1 MHFIQSED
9 DGRETLERP
18 RARASI
24 DWTTTII
31 FENAKHRL
39 TVKRGVR
46 NRSQTR
52 VVVAR
57 RSGVVAAVSE
67 PATGAESA
75 VGDSDKKP
83 RRRFPRKNVTVED
96 SAVVVGAEF
105 SGKVKRIQDYGCF
118 VDFGAK
124 NDGLV
129 HISELQDGFVES
141 VASVVSEDQEV
152 KVWIKEIKENK
163 ISLTMKKPP
172 TEEELAAAKS
182 EQEAKFAARQ
192 EYKKAQDAKAQAVK
206 GLKKGTKVEGEV
218 MSIQPF
224 GAFVQVAEGVE
235 GLVHV
240 TELSDDF
247 NVKVEDFCKV
257 GEKVTVT
264 IIGIDG
270 AKVKL
275 SMKEKLDVRIRSIAS
290 PPLES
295 CFSRVVSLSD
305 YF

>member
-1 MHFIQSED
+1 MTDESRA
-9 DGRETLERP
+9 RETSQI
-18 RARASI
+18 SI
-24 DWTTTII
+24 S
-31 FENAKHRL
+31 
-39 TVKRGVR
+39 RGYC
-46 NRSQTR
+46 RSRT
-52 VVVAR
+52 
-57 RSGVVAAVSE
+57 GIVAAVSE
-67 PATGAESA
+67 PETGAEEA
-75 VGDSDKKP
+75 IEKKP
-83 RRRFPRKNVTVED
+83 RRRFPRKNVTVKDED
-96 SAVVVGAEF
+96 ITVGAEF
-105 SGKVKRIQDYGCF
+105 TGKVKRIQDYGCF
-118 VDFGAK
+118 VDFGAR

-129 HISELQDGFVES
+129 HISELQDGFVEN
-141 VASVVSEDQEV
+141 VADVVSEDQEV
-152 KVWIKEIKENK
+152 QVWIKEIKDKK

-172 TEEELAAAKS
+172 TEEELAAIKS
-182 EQEAKFAARQ
+182 QQEAKFLARQ
-192 EYKKAQDAKAQAVK
+192 EYKKQQDAKAQAVK

-275 SMKEKLDVRIRSIAS
+275 SMKEKLNVSVSALATRESRPMISRTFQRNDLERARLTNSIFSIPRS
-290 PPLES
+290 
-295 CFSRVVSLSD
+295 
-305 YF
+305 

>member
-1 MHFIQSED
+1 MKP
-9 DGRETLERP
+9 L
-18 RARASI
+18 
-24 DWTTTII
+24 
-31 FENAKHRL
+31 
-39 TVKRGVR
+39 
-46 NRSQTR
+46 RSQSR
-52 VVVAR
+52 AVIAAR
-57 RSGVVAAVSE
+57 RTSIVAAVSE
-67 PATGAESA
+67 PETGTEEAIE
-75 VGDSDKKP
+75 KKP
-83 RRRFPRKNVTVED
+83 RRRFPRKNVTVKDED
-96 SAVVVGAEF
+96 ITVGAEF
-105 SGKVKRIQDYGCF
+105 TGKVKRIQDYGCF
-118 VDFGAK
+118 VDFGAR

-129 HISELQDGFVES
+129 HISELQDGFVEN
-141 VASVVSEDQEV
+141 VADVVSEDQEV
-152 KVWIKEIKENK
+152 QVWIKEIKDKK

-172 TEEELAAAKS
+172 TEEELAAIKS
-182 EQEAKFAARQ
+182 QQEAKFLARQ
-192 EYKKAQDAKAQAVK
+192 EYKKQQDAKAQAVK

-275 SMKEKLDVRIRSIAS
+275 SMKEKLNVSVSALATRESRPMISRTFQRNELERARLTNSIFSIPRS
-290 PPLES
+290 
-295 CFSRVVSLSD
+295 
-305 YF
+305 

>member
-1 MHFIQSED
+1 M
-9 DGRETLERP
+9 L
-18 RARASI
+18 
-24 DWTTTII
+24 
-31 FENAKHRL
+31 NAC
-39 TVKRGVR
+39 
-46 NRSQTR
+46 RSQNRT
-52 VVVAR
+52 VVAR

-67 PATGAESA
+67 PTEATEGGEEA
-75 VGDSDKKP
+75 KKP
-83 RRRFPRKNVTVED
+83 RRRFPRKNVTVKDED
-96 SAVVVGAEF
+96 VVVGAEF
-105 SGKVKRIQDYGCF
+105 TGKVKRIQDYGCF

-124 NDGLV
+124 QDGLV
-129 HISELQDGFVES
+129 HISELQAGFVEN
-141 VASVVSEDQEV
+141 VADVVSEDQEV
-152 KVWIKEIKENK
+152 QVWIKEIKDKK

-172 TEEELAAAKS
+172 TEEELAARKS
-182 EQEAKFAARQ
+182 EQEAKFLARQ
-192 EYKKAQDAKAQAVK
+192 EYKKQQDAKAQAVK
-206 GLKKGTKVEGEV
+206 GLKKGEKVEGEV

-275 SMKEKLDVRIRSIAS
+275 SMKEKLDVRNSIRNSIRIARYAI
-290 PPLES
+290 
-295 CFSRVVSLSD
+295 FSSHTH
-305 YF
+305 

>member
-1 MHFIQSED
+1 MKEEQEVKDGIKESKEDKISE
-9 DGRETLERP
+9 
-18 RARASI
+18 
-24 DWTTTII
+24 
-31 FENAKHRL
+31 KM
-39 TVKRGVR
+39 
-46 NRSQTR
+46 
-52 VVVAR
+52 
-57 RSGVVAAVSE
+57 
-67 PATGAESA
+67 
-75 VGDSDKKP
+75 KKP
-83 RRRFPRKNVTVED
+83 RK
-96 SAVVVGAEF
+96 
-105 SGKVKRIQDYGCF
+105 
-118 VDFGAK
+118 
-124 NDGLV
+124 
-129 HISELQDGFVES
+129 
-141 VASVVSEDQEV
+141 
-152 KVWIKEIKENK
+152 
-163 ISLTMKKPP
+163 
-172 TEEELAAAKS
+172 EEELGAAKS
-182 EQEAKFAARQ
+182 EKEAKFAARQ

>member
-1 MHFIQSED
+1 
-9 DGRETLERP
+9 
-18 RARASI
+18 
-24 DWTTTII
+24 
-31 FENAKHRL
+31 
-39 TVKRGVR
+39 VKPL
-46 NRSQTR
+46 RSQSR
-52 VVVAR
+52 AVIAAR
-57 RSGVVAAVSE
+57 RTGIVAAVSE
-67 PATGAESA
+67 PETGAEEA
-75 VGDSDKKP
+75 IEKKP
-83 RRRFPRKNVTVED
+83 RRRFPRKNVTVKDED
-96 SAVVVGAEF
+96 ITVGAEF
-105 SGKVKRIQDYGCF
+105 TGKVKRIQDYGCF
-118 VDFGAK
+118 VDFGAR

-129 HISELQDGFVES
+129 HISELQDGFVEN
-141 VASVVSEDQEV
+141 VADVVSEDQEV
-152 KVWIKEIKENK
+152 QVWIKEIKDKK

-172 TEEELAAAKS
+172 TEEELAAIKS
-182 EQEAKFAARQ
+182 QQEAKFLARQ
-192 EYKKAQDAKAQAVK
+192 EYKKQQDAKAQAVK

-275 SMKEKLDVRIRSIAS
+275 SMKEKLNVSVSALATRESRPMISRTFQLNDLERARLTNSIFSIPRS
-290 PPLES
+290 
-295 CFSRVVSLSD
+295 
-305 YF
+305 

>member
-1 MHFIQSED
+1 
-9 DGRETLERP
+9 
-18 RARASI
+18 
-24 DWTTTII
+24 
-31 FENAKHRL
+31 
-39 TVKRGVR
+39 
-46 NRSQTR
+46 
-52 VVVAR
+52 
-57 RSGVVAAVSE
+57 VSE
-67 PATGAESA
+67 PETGTEEATE
-75 VGDSDKKP
+75 KKP
-83 RRRFPRKNVTVED
+83 RRRFPRKNVTVKDED
-96 SAVVVGAEF
+96 ITVGAEF
-105 SGKVKRIQDYGCF
+105 TGKVKRIQDYGCF
-118 VDFGAK
+118 VDFGAR

-129 HISELQDGFVES
+129 HISELQDGFVEN
-141 VASVVSEDQEV
+141 VADVVSEDQEV
-152 KVWIKEIKENK
+152 QVWIKEIKDKK

-172 TEEELAAAKS
+172 TEEELAAIKS
-182 EQEAKFAARQ
+182 QQEAKFLARQ
-192 EYKKAQDAKAQAVK
+192 EYKKQQDAKAQAVK

-275 SMKEKLDVRIRSIAS
+275 SMKEKLNVSVSALATRESRPMISRTFQRNDLERARLTNSIFSIPRS
-290 PPLES
+290 
-295 CFSRVVSLSD
+295 
-305 YF
+305 